1 MNPADFAVYAW
12 LSHVVIQIVIPLIVL
27 SVWLVLKLPMV
38 LFGKQTALR
47 EADGGR
53 AG

>member
-12 LSHVVIQIVIPLIVL
+12 LSPVVIQIVLPLIVL
-27 SVWLVLKLPMV
+27 SVWLVIKLPML
-38 LFGKQTALR
+38 LFGKQAVVR
-47 EADGGR
+47 DAEGIR

>member
-1 MNPADFAVYAW
+1 MNPTDFAVYAW
-12 LSHVVIQIVIPLIVL
+12 LSPVVIQIVLPLVVL
-27 SVWLVLKLPMV
+27 SVWLALKVPMV

-53 AG
+53 TG